1 MLKKSKD
8 LIAAQLNQGASPH
21 GLALSCTLGCLL
33 GCFPLMGTTTLLCV
47 AVGVALRLNHPALQL
62 ANYAMG
68 PFQLV
73 LIPVYVI
80 LGERALGLPPT
91 PLRPDLLV
99 EQFTTSPYDFFVRYG
114 KAGLVATGTWTILA
128 PLAGVVL
135 YFIFRYFFEKTL
147 TRLRR
152 PR

>member
-1 MLKKSKD
+1 MWKKFKD
-8 LIAAQLNQGASPH
+8 LILAQLTQGATPH
-21 GLALSCTLGCLL
+21 GLAMSCTLGCLM

-47 AVGVALRLNHPALQL
+47 ALGIIFRLNHPALQL

-68 PFQLV
+68 PFQLI

-80 LGERALGLPPT
+80 VGESLLRLPPT
-91 PLRPDLLV
+91 PLRPDLLYQ
-99 EQFTTSPYDFFVRYG
+99 QFMASPYDFFLRYG
-114 KAGLVATGTWTILA
+114 QAALIATGTWAVLA

-135 YFIFRYFFEKTL
+135 YFIFRYFFQKMD

-152 PR
+152 LQ

>member
-8 LIAAQLNQGASPH
+8 LIAAQLTQGASPH

-47 AVGVALRLNHPALQL
+47 AVGIALRLNHPALQL

-68 PFQLV
+68 PFQLI
-73 LIPVYVI
+73 LIPIYVI
-80 LGERALGLPPT
+80 VGESVLGWPPT
-91 PLRPDLLV
+91 PLRPDLLIQ
-99 EQFTTSPYDFFVRYG
+99 QFTASPYDFLMRYG
-114 KAGLVATGTWTILA
+114 KAGLVATGTWIVLA
-128 PLAGVVL
+128 PIAGVVL

-152 PR
+152 PQ